1 MTNHSPKLE
10 ATSLLLRIPAVMP
23 DAWLVRRDVRRGVP

>member
-1 MTNHSPKLE
+1 MMNLSRRPLSTSP
-10 ATSLLLRIPAVMP
+10 LLRVPARLP